1 MRREVGFHGYILAA
15 PGKPKG
21 PLKVKDVTAKG
32 LKLAWEKPEDDGGAP
47 ITGKS
52 WLQFIHFQ
60 MVFFNCLSQGCN
72 NHLICESAREEG
84 FPN

>member
-1 MRREVGFHGYILAA
+1 MHVRREVGFHGYILAA

-60 MVFFNCLSQGCN
+60 MVF
-72 NHLICESAREEG
+72 LIV
-84 FPN
+84 